1 MERYA
6 ARLATERASRADRAA
21 MTSLVQELDRIEE
34 HDTNRL
40 MRLDQR
46 IHRQVYLA
54 TRNPFLQAMLEET
67 FNLSLR
73 IWFLGLERGVRL
85 KEAVEEHRRLLGAI
99 LSGDSSLAESIIGD
113 HIVGFEQAIRKVL

>member
-1 MERYA
+1 MA
-6 ARLATERASRADRAA
+6 LAK
-21 MTSLVQELDRIEE
+21 L
-34 HDTNRL
+34 
-40 MRLDQR
+40 LDQR